1 MDDRYA
7 RVILNIE
14 ILDNI
19 ENNWDVDMQLHAYLR
34 SLTNNSV
41 QYK

>member
-1 MDDRYA
+1 MIDMHD
-7 RVILNIE
+7 IFLKIE
-14 ILDNI
+14 ILRKLDNKW
-19 ENNWDVDMQLHAYLR
+19 NVDMQLHAYLR